1 MAFFPFSELVM
12 LLMRDA
18 RSHTDRRHRAR
29 PIEDFLPV
37 PARQP
42 FGADWIIRAARAAGV
57 LCTDP
62 LRAGRNHA
70 VSKGDPGTELFAV
83 SAGTVKISVPAPDGR
98 EAMFNLLHPGEIFGE
113 IALLDGRPRTADAM
127 AITDCELTVIERRDF
142 LAFVQS
148 EPNVALQLIALLCE
162 RLRIASE
169 HYEELVFLDLPTRLA
184 RILLQLADQNEAG
197 AEEPKLKITQREIS
211 QMLGLTRES
220 VNKQLRAWAK
230 RGLIALERGGIVVYR
245 LAALA
250 AIAGGVGK
258 RDT

>member
-1 MAFFPFSELVM
+1 MVVSPSLPQTARRPRAGSAELA
-12 LLMRDA
+12 LLRGHPVFGALEPAQLEQLVSYA
-18 RSHTDRRHRAR
+18 RTRR
-29 PIEDFLPV
+29 V
-37 PARQP
+37 PAGTTL
-42 FGADWIIRAARAAGV
+42 F
-57 LCTDP
+57 
-62 LRAGRNHA
+62 
-70 VSKGDPGTELFAV
+70 SKGDPGTELFAV
-83 SAGTVKISVPAPDGR
+83 STGTVKISVPAPDGR

-127 AITDCELTVIERRDF
+127 AMTDCELTVIERRDF
-142 LAFVQS
+142 LAFVHG

-169 HYEELVFLDLPTRLA
+169 HYEEVVFLDLPTRLA

-211 QMLGLTRES
+211 QMLGSTRES
-220 VNKQLRAWAK
+220 VNKQLRVWSK

>member
-1 MAFFPFSELVM
+1 MVVSPSLPQSARRPRVGSVELA
-12 LLMRDA
+12 LLRGHPVFGALEPGQLEQLVSYA
-18 RSHTDRRHRAR
+18 RTRR
-29 PIEDFLPV
+29 V
-37 PARQP
+37 PAGTTL
-42 FGADWIIRAARAAGV
+42 F
-57 LCTDP
+57 
-62 LRAGRNHA
+62 
-70 VSKGDPGTELFAV
+70 SKGDPGTELFAV
-83 SAGTVKISVPAPDGR
+83 STGTVKISVPAPDGR

-127 AITDCELTVIERRDF
+127 AMTDCELTVIERRDF
-142 LAFVQS
+142 LAFVHG

-169 HYEELVFLDLPTRLA
+169 HYEEVVFLDLPTRLA

-211 QMLGLTRES
+211 QMLGSTRES
-220 VNKQLRAWAK
+220 VNKQLRVWSK

-258 RDT
+258 RDQ

>member
-1 MAFFPFSELVM
+1 MVVSPSLPQTARRPRAGSADLA
-12 LLMRDA
+12 LLRG
-18 RSHTDRRHRAR
+18 H
-29 PIEDFLPV
+29 PV
-37 PARQP
+37 
-42 FGADWIIRAARAAGV
+42 FGALEPEQLEQLVSYARTRRVAAGTT
-57 LCTDP
+57 LF
-62 LRAGRNHA
+62 
-70 VSKGDPGTELFAV
+70 SKGDPGTELFAV
-83 SAGTVKISVPAPDGR
+83 STGTVKISVPAPDGR

-127 AITDCELTVIERRDF
+127 AMTDCELTVIERRDF
-142 LAFVQS
+142 LAFVHG

-169 HYEELVFLDLPTRLA
+169 HYEEVVFLDLPTRLA
-184 RILLQLADQNEAG
+184 RILLQLAEQHEAG
-197 AEEPKLKITQREIS
+197 AGDPKLKITQREIS
-211 QMLGLTRES
+211 QMLGSTRES
-220 VNKQLRAWAK
+220 VNKQLRTWSK

>member
-1 MAFFPFSELVM
+1 MVASPSLPQTARRPDAGSAELA
-12 LLMRDA
+12 LLRGHPVFGALEPEQLEQLVSYA
-18 RSHTDRRHRAR
+18 RTRR
-29 PIEDFLPV
+29 V
-37 PARQP
+37 PAGTTL
-42 FGADWIIRAARAAGV
+42 F
-57 LCTDP
+57 
-62 LRAGRNHA
+62 
-70 VSKGDPGTELFAV
+70 SKGDPGTELFAV
-83 SAGTVKISVPAPDGR
+83 GAGTVKISVPAPDGR

-127 AITDCELTVIERRDF
+127 AMTDCELTVIERRDF
-142 LAFVQS
+142 LAFVHS

-169 HYEELVFLDLPTRLA
+169 HYEEVVFLDLPTRLA

>member
-1 MAFFPFSELVM
+1 MVASPSLPQSARRPGAGSAELA
-12 LLMRDA
+12 LLRGHPVFGALEPEQLEQLVSYA
-18 RSHTDRRHRAR
+18 RTRR
-29 PIEDFLPV
+29 V
-37 PARQP
+37 PAGTTL
-42 FGADWIIRAARAAGV
+42 F
-57 LCTDP
+57 
-62 LRAGRNHA
+62 
-70 VSKGDPGTELFAV
+70 SKGDPGTELFAV

-127 AITDCELTVIERRDF
+127 AMTDCELTVIERRDF
-142 LAFVQS
+142 LAFVHG

-169 HYEELVFLDLPTRLA
+169 HYEEVVFLDLPTRLA
-184 RILLQLADQNEAG
+184 RILLQLADQSEAG

-220 VNKQLRAWAK
+220 VNKQLRTWAK

-258 RDT
+258 QDT

>member
-1 MAFFPFSELVM
+1 MVVSPSLPQSARRPRAGSAELA
-12 LLMRDA
+12 LLRG
-18 RSHTDRRHRAR
+18 H
-29 PIEDFLPV
+29 PV
-37 PARQP
+37 
-42 FGADWIIRAARAAGV
+42 FGALEPAQLEQLVSYARTRRVAAGTT
-57 LCTDP
+57 LF
-62 LRAGRNHA
+62 
-70 VSKGDPGTELFAV
+70 SKGDPGTELFAV

-127 AITDCELTVIERRDF
+127 AMTDCELTVIERRDF
-142 LAFVQS
+142 LAFVHG

>member
-1 MAFFPFSELVM
+1 MVVSPSLPQTARRPRAGSAELA
-12 LLMRDA
+12 LLRGHPVFGALEPGQLEQLVSYA
-18 RSHTDRRHRAR
+18 RTRR
-29 PIEDFLPV
+29 V
-37 PARQP
+37 PAGTTL
-42 FGADWIIRAARAAGV
+42 F
-57 LCTDP
+57 
-62 LRAGRNHA
+62 
-70 VSKGDPGTELFAV
+70 SKGDPGTELFAV
-83 SAGTVKISVPAPDGR
+83 STGTVKISVPAPDGR

-127 AITDCELTVIERRDF
+127 AMTDCELTVIERRDF
-142 LAFVQS
+142 LAFVHG

-169 HYEELVFLDLPTRLA
+169 HYEEVVFLDLPTRLA

-211 QMLGLTRES
+211 QMLGSTRES
-220 VNKQLRAWAK
+220 VNKQLRIWSK

-258 RDT
+258 RDQ

>member
-1 MAFFPFSELVM
+1 MVASPSIPQTARRPGAGSAELA
-12 LLMRDA
+12 LL
-18 RSHTDRRHRAR
+18 RRHPVFGALEPAQLEQLVSYAR
-29 PIEDFLPV
+29 TRRV
-37 PARQP
+37 PAGTTL
-42 FGADWIIRAARAAGV
+42 F
-57 LCTDP
+57 
-62 LRAGRNHA
+62 
-70 VSKGDPGTELFAV
+70 SKGDPGTELFAV

-127 AITDCELTVIERRDF
+127 AMTDCELTVIERRDF
-142 LAFVQS
+142 LAFVLG
-148 EPNVALQLIALLCE
+148 EPNVALQLISLLCE
-162 RLRIASE
+162 RLRIASA
-169 HYEELVFLDLPTRLA
+169 HHEEVVFLDLPTRLA

-197 AEEPKLKITQREIS
+197 AEEPKLKITQLEIS

-258 RDT
+258 RDTNGV

>member
-1 MAFFPFSELVM
+1 MVVSPSLPQSARRPRAGSAELA
-12 LLMRDA
+12 LLRG
-18 RSHTDRRHRAR
+18 H
-29 PIEDFLPV
+29 PV
-37 PARQP
+37 
-42 FGADWIIRAARAAGV
+42 FGALEPAQLEQLVSYARTRRVAAGTT
-57 LCTDP
+57 LF
-62 LRAGRNHA
+62 
-70 VSKGDPGTELFAV
+70 SKGDPGTELFAV
-83 SAGTVKISVPAPDGR
+83 STGTVKISVPAPDGR

-127 AITDCELTVIERRDF
+127 AMTDCELTVIERRDF

-184 RILLQLADQNEAG
+184 RILLQLAEQNEAG

-211 QMLGLTRES
+211 QMLGSTRES
-220 VNKQLRAWAK
+220 VNKQLRAWSK

>member
-1 MAFFPFSELVM
+1 MVVSPSLPQTARRPRAGSAELA
-12 LLMRDA
+12 LLRGHPVFGALEPGQLEQLVSYA
-18 RSHTDRRHRAR
+18 RTRR
-29 PIEDFLPV
+29 V
-37 PARQP
+37 PAGTTL
-42 FGADWIIRAARAAGV
+42 F
-57 LCTDP
+57 
-62 LRAGRNHA
+62 
-70 VSKGDPGTELFAV
+70 SKGDPGTELFAV
-83 SAGTVKISVPAPDGR
+83 STGTVKISVPAPDGR

-127 AITDCELTVIERRDF
+127 AMTDCELTVIERRDF
-142 LAFVQS
+142 LAFVHG

-169 HYEELVFLDLPTRLA
+169 HYEEVVFLDLPTRLA

-211 QMLGLTRES
+211 QMLGSTRES
-220 VNKQLRAWAK
+220 VNKQLRVWSK

-258 RDT
+258 RD

>member
-1 MAFFPFSELVM
+1 MVVSPSLPQSARRPRAGSAELA
-12 LLMRDA
+12 LLRG
-18 RSHTDRRHRAR
+18 H
-29 PIEDFLPV
+29 PV
-37 PARQP
+37 
-42 FGADWIIRAARAAGV
+42 FGALEPAQLEQLVSYARTRRVAAGTT
-57 LCTDP
+57 LF
-62 LRAGRNHA
+62 
-70 VSKGDPGTELFAV
+70 SKGDPGTELFAV

-127 AITDCELTVIERRDF
+127 AMTDCELTVIERRDF
-142 LAFVQS
+142 LAFVHS

-211 QMLGLTRES
+211 QMLGSTRES
-220 VNKQLRAWAK
+220 VNKQLRAWSK
-230 RGLIALERGGIVVYR
+230 RGVIALERGGIVVYR
-245 LAALA
+245 LATLA

-258 RDT
+258 RDA